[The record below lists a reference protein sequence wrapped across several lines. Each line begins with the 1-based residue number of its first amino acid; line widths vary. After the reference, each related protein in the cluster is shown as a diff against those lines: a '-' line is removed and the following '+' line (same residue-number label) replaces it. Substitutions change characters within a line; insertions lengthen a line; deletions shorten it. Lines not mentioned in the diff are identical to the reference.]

1 MNDLTE
7 LRKWSQRVAIATL
20 DAHRILAQYEQA
32 PSRVVILEKLLNQ
45 LAELPDD
52 VKNYFEEAITCLE
65 LNLLRAA
72 TVMSWAGHFYVFS
85 EYLYQKHLIEIREL
99 RTKWKLG
106 NLEEFKE
113 NTAEA
118 QILDLGK
125 EVGFISNSQLRVLHG
140 QLSTRNQCAHPTL
153 FKPSMNVA
161 IGFVDSMIGQTRRYI
176 NQR

>member
-1 MNDLTE
+1 MNNLTGIRE
-7 LRKWSQRVAIATL
+7 WTLRVVNATH
-20 DAHRILAQYEQA
+20 DAHRILAHHEQA
-32 PSRVVILEKLLNQ
+32 PSRVVILERLLIQ

-65 LNLLRAA
+65 LNLFRAA
-72 TVMSWAGHFYVFS
+72 TVMSWAGHFHVFS
-85 EYLYQKHLIEIREL
+85 EYLFQKHLNEIKEL

-113 NTAEA
+113 NTVEA

-125 EVGFISNSQLRVLHG
+125 KVGFISNSQLKVLHG

-161 IGFVDSMIGQTRRYI
+161 IGYVDSMIGQTKNYI
-176 NQR
+176 NS